1 VRATYDHTTFV
12 ATLPR
17 PLCQLWHALE
27 QLRFGEAPDYDALR
41 ALLAPAV
48 PKLAPAPAASAAAR
62 KRGREAAAPAA
73 SVAGGPDDPAGKRL
87 RAAMVQAILRR
98 EE

>member
-1 VRATYDHTTFV
+1 
-12 ATLPR
+12 
-17 PLCQLWHALE
+17 
-27 QLRFGEAPDYDALR
+27 
-41 ALLAPAV
+41 V